1 VAILGGGVYF
11 EELSN
16 FSTLQAVMFPTGV
29 LLTIIGVFILTQRD
43 DSTGAADAES
53 KSEPTGEAVGSGAF
67 AQDGTAAGSQHG
79 QQRASS
85 TTLGSTPRRR
95 VQNRLDRTHVSQMS
109 LRPSLAL
116 SVAGS
121 VGSISATLK
130 AALKAAGEQ
139 ADRGDTIVLQ
149 VASTDAQ
156 TDVIPHANP
165 GRVSEDSILQFA
177 RQREIELRQQA
188 GAFAVPTIADT
199 CASVRNNGSSGFMSL
214 HSLNE
219 NSISAGLKVCTCG
232 GLCVMIVEAR
242 DLFRTVY

>member
-1 VAILGGGVYF
+1 MYF

-29 LLTIIGVFILTQRD
+29 VLTIIGVFILTQRD
-43 DSTGAADAES
+43 DSTGGADAES
-53 KSEPTGEAVGSGAF
+53 KGGSTGQTAGSGAF
-67 AQDGTAAGSQHG
+67 AQDGTAAGSQL
-79 QQRASS
+79 QPASS
-85 TTLGSTPRRR
+85 TLLGNTPRRR

-139 ADRGDTIVLQ
+139 ADRGNSIALQ
-149 VASTDAQ
+149 VSNTANAQ
-156 TDVIPHANP
+156 TEGIQHANP
-165 GRVSEDSILQFA
+165 GGVSEDSIVQFA

-188 GAFAVPTIADT
+188 GAFATPTAVDT
-199 CASVRNNGSSGFMSL
+199 RAGLRNSGASGFMSL

-232 GLCVMIVEAR
+232 GL
-242 DLFRTVY
+242 FRRHTICSV